1 MNWWIRTNN
10 WFLLYSSKTREA
22 INEIMDAL
30 ATELPRLQSMDKT
43 DDTYPMK
50 VYSVSPIWNTDPG
63 NIEDFGLRQF
73 NDADD
78 WVNRV
83 PW

>member
-1 MNWWIRTNN
+1 
-10 WFLLYSSKTREA
+10 
-22 INEIMDAL
+22 
-30 ATELPRLQSMDKT
+30 MDKT